1 MDELYLSD
9 NIIDY
14 INIIS
19 SNYNSISIDKPYYI
33 NSLYNKYIL
42 DNNNNIYRIIYND
55 SQGNILIS
63 NNNMSNTPPLA
74 PAFILKV
81 GTRDFDYYKVQE
93 VINVASN
100 TPVNLYYQV
109 IDEKTNYPLNLTNF
123 TGQVTISRYLSN
135 IDNFTFSPTVV
146 YSKGLRVA
154 NFDPVIYT
162 SSSVTYNILYQDE
175 SNPFFQLPSSL
186 WTLEGVMDNNN
197 ETISVED
204 RNIIPLQ
211 YVGGLNILSGVGGVI
226 NLSVPQIWYDPNFNI
241 NRNVLITPG
250 VYVIEFKFIDN
261 SSSKVYNIQLRFNV
275 IQSFDGMSFTRP
287 PT

>member
-19 SNYNSISIDKPYYI
+19 SNYNSISIDKSYYI

-63 NNNMSNTPPLA
+63 NNNMNNTPALA

-135 IDNFTFSPTVV
+135 IDNFTFSPVV

-162 SSSVTYNILYQDE
+162 SSSVTYNILYQNE

-211 YVGGLNILSGVGGVI
+211 YVGGLNILSGIGGII

-250 VYVIEFKFIDN
+250 IYVIEFKFIDN

-275 IQSFDGMSFTRP
+275 IQSFDKGSFIRP